1 MPVEKFYPS
10 VVIEGEAVEVLE
22 VSWPKD
28 GEYEKVWVVASERTI
43 EDEGI
48 ALQILAFDLDRSGLN
63 RLIKALRRAR
73 NATFGVDE

>member
-10 VVIEGEAVEVLE
+10 AAIEGQPSEVLE
-22 VSWPKD
+22 VAWSKD
-28 GEYEKVWVVASERTI
+28 EPGEGYENVWIIASEGN
-43 EDEGI
+43 DGI
-48 ALQILAFDLDRSGLN
+48 AWSMSFDLDRSGLN